1 MNLKLYEIIA
11 IELNEFK
18 TIDVYESVC
27 YDIENEVIY
36 MIKREQYLKRIRP
49 FYDSEMIKIIT
60 GVRRCGK
67 SVLLKQIKDE
77 LMEMGHPESE
87 ILYLNFED
95 YKNRK
100 YLDPDVFYELIEE
113 QVNRCQIQ
121 YLLCD
126 EIQNVENFE
135 LVINSTRSTHE
146 ISIFLTGSNSK
157 LLSNELSTHLSG
169 RTISFRMMPFTF
181 QEYLAFKKAQPNKEQ
196 LIEYLEWGGFPLVCN
211 SDDQEVKEITLT
223 NLYDSIVLKD
233 IVMRNKI
240 SSPHALNKIIEYLI
254 GNSSSTISAKNIVN
268 MLKQDRLK
276 LSVPTVYDYI
286 RYIEA
291 AGVIDCVERYDIRGK
306 KVLSFEEKI
315 YVCDLGLLHLKKNRV
330 KDEFSL
336 KVETCIYNE
345 CIARGYH
352 VYIGKT
358 KSQEIDFIIEKSGKK
373 AYIQAAYLLDQ
384 ADTIERE
391 FHAFDEVNDHYP
403 KYVISFDE
411 MKLQEKDGIIHM
423 PMLEFLMNDIL

>member
-1 MNLKLYEIIA
+1 
-11 IELNEFK
+11 
-18 TIDVYESVC
+18 
-27 YDIENEVIY
+27 
-36 MIKREQYLKRIRP
+36 MIKRELYLERIRP

-67 SVLLKQIKDE
+67 SVLLKQIKEE
-77 LMEMGHPESE
+77 LMERGCQESE

-95 YKNRK
+95 YKNRR
-100 YLDPDVFYELIEE
+100 YLDPDVFYEYIEE
-113 QVNRCQIQ
+113 QINQNHIR

-169 RTISFRMMPFTF
+169 RTISFRMLPFTF
-181 QEYLAFKKAQPNKEQ
+181 HEYLTLIDAKPSKEH
-196 LIEYLEWGGFPLVCN
+196 LIHYLEWGGFPLVCN
-211 SDDQEVKEITLT
+211 SDNQEVKEITLT

-254 GNSSSTISAKNIVN
+254 GNSASTISAKNIVN

-391 FHAFDEVNDHYP
+391 FHAFDEVSDHYP
-403 KYVISFDE
+403 KYVISFDD

>member
-1 MNLKLYEIIA
+1 
-11 IELNEFK
+11 
-18 TIDVYESVC
+18 
-27 YDIENEVIY
+27 
-36 MIKREQYLKRIRP
+36 MIKRELYLERIRP
-49 FYDSEMIKIIT
+49 FYDSEMIKVIT

-67 SVLLKQIKDE
+67 SVLLKQIKEE
-77 LMEMGHPESE
+77 LIERGCLESE
-87 ILYLNFED
+87 ILYFNFED
-95 YKNRK
+95 YKNRI
-100 YLDPDVFYELIEE
+100 YLDPNVFYEYLEE
-113 QVNRCQIQ
+113 QINQLQIR

-126 EIQNVENFE
+126 EIQNVKDFE

-169 RTISFRMMPFTF
+169 RTISFRMLPFTF
-181 QEYLAFKKAQPNKEQ
+181 HEYLS
-196 LIEYLEWGGFPLVCN
+196 LINAKPSKDHLIHYLEWGGFPLVCRTDN
-211 SDDQEVKEITLT
+211 QEVKEITLS
-223 NLYDSIVLKD
+223 NLYDSVVLKD
-233 IVMRNKI
+233 IIMRNKI
-240 SSPHALNKIIEYLI
+240 SSPHALNKILDYLI
-254 GNSSSTISAKNIVN
+254 GNSSITLSVKNIVN
-268 MLKQDRLK
+268 MLKQDRVN

-286 RYIEA
+286 HYIEE
-291 AGVIDCVERYDIRGK
+291 AGIVDRVERYDIRGK

-336 KVETCIYNE
+336 KIETCIYNE

-358 KSQEIDFIIEKSGKK
+358 KTQEIDFIVEKGGRK
-373 AYIQAAYLLDQ
+373 AYIQATYLLDQ

-403 KYVISFDE
+403 KYVISFDD
-411 MKLQEKDGIIHM
+411 MKMQDKDGVIHM
-423 PMLEFLMNDIL
+423 SMLEFLMNDLL